1 MTFYFLRGATKAGG
15 NSSLRQGRK
24 LQESPCQARKSI
36 TDILNRPRADYRL
49 AGDSFSD
56 LAFSALQS
64 SQSTKSSDSGVFLGL
79 LSSYTRL
86 AVGNMLLNSGDSR
99 VCFLLRFFVIFCGGR
114 RLFNN
119 ARCALI
125 AAWVA

>member
-56 LAFSALQS
+56 LAFSAILPVYQEQRQRGFS
-64 SQSTKSSDSGVFLGL
+64 WSFEQLYAPCCWK
-79 LSSYTRL
+79 Y
-86 AVGNMLLNSGDSR
+86 AP
-99 VCFLLRFFVIFCGGR
+99 
-114 RLFNN
+114 
-119 ARCALI
+119 
-125 AAWVA
+125 